1 MAESGSTGEMNYDL
15 PSSFTQTSSF
25 ENSCVLNG
33 FKRQFLTFL
42 GSKDDTLL
50 LQTAGSLFTL
60 LT

>member
-1 MAESGSTGEMNYDL
+1 MPTPMAESGSTGEMNSYE
-15 PSSFTQTSSF
+15 SSGLTTF

-50 LQTAGSLFTL
+50 L
-60 LT
+60 